1 MLEEIVGSRVKVKI
15 LRLLTAAPTRDFTL
29 QDIATSLGLSTGSIR
44 PAVEQLLG
52 ARALVARRVG
62 RSRAFAVNQRHVLY
76 PALAAL
82 VREENS
88 GLVSV
93 SREFAKSLAAEG
105 VEAAVLFGS
114 VARGRPALRSDIDVL
129 VVVDSPVRATRVEQA
144 AAAILETHD
153 VNLSPLVLTRADVER
168 RLQALDPLLLT
179 IAEEGKLLRGK
190 AKWLGR

>member
-15 LRLLTAAPTRDFTL
+15 LRLLIAEPTRDFTL

-52 ARALVARRVG
+52 ARSLVARRVG
-62 RSRAFAVNQRHVLY
+62 RSRAFAINRRHVLY
-76 PALAAL
+76 PALSAL
-82 VREENS
+82 VYEENS

-93 SREFAKSLAAEG
+93 AREFAKSLAAEG
-105 VEAAVLFGS
+105 LKAAVLFGS
-114 VARGRPALRSDIDVL
+114 VARGRPALRSDVDVL
-129 VVVDSPVRATRVEQA
+129 VVVDSPGRAARVEQA
-144 AAAILETHD
+144 AAAILEAHD
-153 VNLSPLVLTRADVER
+153 VNLAPLVLTRADVER

-179 IAEEGKLLRGK
+179 IAEEGKLLRGR